1 MAQANRKTFFL
12 LLAPSAVLLAF
23 FILPL
28 GVAVIT
34 SFEFPHPSLRHYQRL
49 ISVPVYQTVFLKTL
63 RIAFTTT
70 LVSLLLAYPCAFYIS
85 RLSPKARTI
94 AVLLITV
101 PFMLSVLVR
110 NYVWIVLLQDTGL
123 FNRILLGSGLSSAP
137 VRLMYNEL
145 GVTIAMVNMLVPYI
159 LFPSLSALL
168 AIPRDLELASSS
180 LGASGVQTFL
190 SVTAPLSANGAAAGC
205 LLTFIVSLGFYVT
218 PAMLGGTREM
228 MISNLVAFNVRELLN
243 WPLAFSLATT
253 LLASTIVLYLIYSLL
268 VPSSTAIRAV

>member
-1 MAQANRKTFFL
+1 MAQATRKTFFL
-12 LLAPSAVLLAF
+12 LVAPSAVLLAF

-34 SFEFPHPSLRHYQRL
+34 SFEFPHPTLRHYQRL
-49 ISVPVYQTVFLKTL
+49 VSVPVYQTVYLKTL

-70 LVSLLLAYPCAFYIS
+70 LISLLLAYPCAFYIA
-85 RLSPKARTI
+85 RLSAKARTI

-190 SVTAPLSANGAAAGC
+190 SVTAPLSASGAAAGC

-228 MISNLVAFNVRELLN
+228 MISNLIAFNVRELLN